1 VSFTIFV
8 QLLVNGLVMGSVY
21 VLVATGFT
29 VVYGTAK
36 VMNFAHGHFYMLGAF
51 IYGGLV
57 MSGVHWAIS
66 LVLAGM
72 AVGVFGLIAWHIIFK
87 PLYQDVFLTVAASI
101 GMGLIMVQGIIVT
114 AGERDIIVPSVF
126 KGVLEIGD
134 ITVPIEKLAIV
145 AITFGVMLILHFF
158 LRTKIGKALEATT
171 IDRDAASLQGINP
184 GRMFGLAMALGSVMA
199 GIAGAVVVPYLT
211 AQANMGN
218 TITLIFLCIVVVA
231 GHGSIKGAVIVGI
244 LFGLIKSIGY
254 HFLGSMDIILLMVIV
269 AILMYIKPWGIW
281 GVEFKR
287 TI

>member
-1 VSFTIFV
+1 
-8 QLLVNGLVMGSVY
+8 MGSVY
-21 VLVATGFT
+21 VLVATGFA

-36 VMNFAHGHFYMLGAF
+36 IMNFAHGHFYMLGAF

-66 LVLAGM
+66 LVLAALG
-72 AVGVFGLIAWHIIFK
+72 VGVFGLIAWHAILR
-87 PLYQDVFLTVAASI
+87 PLYQDVFLTVAATI
-101 GMGLIMVQGIIVT
+101 GMGLIMVQGVIVI

-126 KGVLEIGD
+126 KGVLEIGG
-134 ITVPIEKLAIV
+134 ITVPIEKFAIV
-145 AITFGVMLILHFF
+145 AITLGLMLALHFF

-184 GRMFGLAMALGSVMA
+184 GRMFEVAMALGSVMA
-199 GIAGAVVVPYLT
+199 GIAGAVIVPYMT

-218 TITLIFLCIVVVA
+218 PITLIFLCIVVVA
-231 GHGSIKGAVIVGI
+231 GHGSIKGAVVVGI

-254 HFLGSMDIILLMVIV
+254 HFLGSMDDVLLMIIV